1 MRQLAFA
8 LLVVLSEIVLL
19 GCGGGTIPAHPATPS
34 DEVLYILNG
43 GTVSTYAIDP
53 SSLVA
58 TPRVQPVNLVAAPAF
73 LLQFD
78 PSPHDDFVY
87 VMWLDDLNV
96 QHLSVFRTD
105 SFGVPQTPAI
115 QVLNA
120 DALSQFNMH
129 PSGRFAYMLEVTN
142 PSGLYQADIRLF
154 HAQPGQGTLEE
165 DPQVQGSYG
174 PGLYVPAFLYGF
186 SPSGNALYDTSML
199 QNGSVYRQRPID
211 LNDGLLGGDDQL
223 LATTNE
229 EEVAL
234 GRFIVDQYQN
244 DTSSSLSYL
253 NVFPNTPNPGPPSIH
268 CTMQMLT
275 FCATA
280 TNIQLDPSGQYL
292 FFSDPATNAVRVAA
306 IHLSAGKLTDTGSS
320 IPITSQIPGFAFSSD
335 GKIVYAM
342 AKDSSVHF
350 YHFDQSTGLLTE
362 SGTPLPLTGGTGICP
377 ARLGS

>member
-8 LLVVLSEIVLL
+8 LLVLSEIVLIV
-19 GCGGGTIPAHPATPS
+19 CGGGTIPAHPATPTN
-34 DEVLYILNG
+34 EVLYILNG

-58 TPRVQPVNLVAAPAF
+58 TPREQPVTLLAAPAF

-87 VMWLDDLNV
+87 VMWLDGLQM

-105 SFGVPQTPAI
+105 SFGVPQIPAI

-120 DALSQFNMH
+120 DSLSQFNMH
-129 PSGRFAYMLEVTN
+129 PSGRFAYMLEVTSS
-142 PSGLYQADIRLF
+142 SGLYQADIRLF
-154 HAQPGQGTLEE
+154 HAQSGQGTLEE

-174 PGLYVPAFLYGF
+174 PGFYVPAFLYGF
-186 SPSGNALYDTSML
+186 SPSGNALYDTSTL
-199 QNGSVYRQRPID
+199 ENGSVYRQRQID
-211 LNDGLLGGDDQL
+211 LNNGRLSSDDQL
-223 LATTNE
+223 LATSDE
-229 EEVAL
+229 EQVAL
-234 GRFIVDQYQN
+234 GRFIVDQYQS

-253 NVFPNTPNPGPPSIH
+253 NVFPNTPNPGHPFIH

-280 TNIQLDPSGQYL
+280 TNLQLDPSGQYL
-292 FFSDPATNAVRVAA
+292 FFSDPATNAVHVAT

-320 IPITSQIPGFAFSSD
+320 IPMTSQIPGFAFSSD
-335 GKIVYAM
+335 GTIVYAM

-362 SGTPLPLTGGTGICP
+362 SGTPLPLNGGSGICP
-377 ARLGS
+377 AHLGS